1 MKGRYLLVVG
11 LLALSIIPAI
21 AGDIVSM
28 PTGNMVKPHNVEL
41 NYIYWSL
48 PKTHGAGLSH
58 VGEVFVGVCDRLE
71 LDVDYVHMTNGFPN
85 HVDPTGKPTSFKK
98 DVAEV
103 NAYFRVFDETA
114 DHPSL
119 IVGATNLT
127 ASTFLPSSQRP
138 TGDSRVSPFA
148 IGAYN
153 IHLPKAGPPTWSDPV
168 VRLHLAYGTGY
179 HEKQFFGG
187 AQVLFTPQIGAA
199 WFNYTGQ
206 NAVVGVYNLNNKLQA
221 RVGRFYRGTFGSL
234 GYATAF

>member
-11 LLALSIIPAI
+11 LLAVAIIPAL

-28 PTGNMVKPHNVEL
+28 PTGNMVKPHNVEF
-41 NYIYWSL
+41 NYIYWNL
-48 PKTHGAGLSH
+48 RDAPNGPGLSH
-58 VGEVFVGVCDRLE
+58 VGEVFVGVTDRLE
-71 LDVDYVHMTNGFPN
+71 LDVDYVHMTGGFPN
-85 HVDPTGKPTSFKK
+85 QLPPVSFKK
-98 DVAEV
+98 DVAEL
-103 NAYFRVFDETA
+103 NAYYRVVDEAPT
-114 DHPSL
+114 HPSL
-119 IVGATNLT
+119 IIGATNLT
-127 ASTFLPSSQRP
+127 ANTFLPSSERP

-153 IHLPKAGPPTWSDPV
+153 LLVPKAGPPTPFDPV
-168 VRLHLAYGTGY
+168 VRLHLGYGTGY

-206 NAVVGVYNLNNKLQA
+206 NAVVGVYNLNNKFQA
-221 RVGRFYRGTFGSL
+221 RVGRFYHGNFASL